1 MKNKKSLVAIV
12 AILTIAAI
20 GGTFAY
26 FRYTEV
32 FNNDFKLAASTV
44 TYTETF
50 QSPSAWTPCTQTPK
64 TLVVTNTSTTAI
76 NARVKINTERWEKLD
91 AQGNVIANQTLP
103 LKVNNQ
109 SMAIINLAN
118 TSSWVLKNDGYYY
131 YQGDIAANGGVSNS
145 FINSVTFNCDAD
157 SEYSSARYH
166 LVLTIETIEAN
177 TAARQAAGWNY

>member
-1 MKNKKSLVAIV
+1 MRNKKSLVAIV
-12 AILTIAAI
+12 AILAIAII

-32 FNNDFKLAASTV
+32 FNNQFRLAASTV

-50 QSPSAWTPCTQTPK
+50 QSPDNWTPCTETPK
-64 TLVVTNTSTTAI
+64 TIVVNNTSTSAI
-76 NARVKINTERWEKLD
+76 NARIKYTERWEKLD
-91 AQGNVIANQTLP
+91 AQGNVIANETLP

-109 SMAIINLAN
+109 SMAVINFAN
-118 TSSWVLKNDGYYY
+118 PAKWILKSDGYYY
-131 YQGDIAANGGVSNS
+131 YQGDIAANGAAET
-145 FINSVTFNCDAD
+145 FISSVTFNCDAD

-166 LVLTIETIEAN
+166 LVLTVETIEAN